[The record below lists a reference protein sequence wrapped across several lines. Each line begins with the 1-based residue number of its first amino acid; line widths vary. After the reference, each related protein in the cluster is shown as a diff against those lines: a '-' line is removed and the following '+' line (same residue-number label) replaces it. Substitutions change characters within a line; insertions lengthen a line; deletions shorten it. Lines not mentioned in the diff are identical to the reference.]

1 MKSRWSLKEHNEG
14 ASLIAVLISIMFV
27 LTIAGIV
34 LNLTITNIRMRMVEE
49 SGKRNFYSAEEVM
62 DGLSVGL
69 NNAASQAMQKAYNDI
84 LMDYRN
90 IAVSGADLQ
99 AKFTKLYMDNLTT
112 LFWDND
118 SVTRK
123 DKMITHADDDVKELI
138 YVWGYYNRAK
148 VSERMPAGAES
159 FYASTDEE
167 AVFTADY
174 IDGIFILENVKI
186 AYEDSLGYA
195 TTISTNIVFH
205 TPVMN
210 FGGSYR
216 VMDYMKYALIADKQI
231 QVFGANNVKV
241 NGSAY
246 AGYDGILVDHGE
258 AVFDGNNIVTR
269 GDIEVVSGSNAVF
282 GSAASR
288 IWAENIV
295 TSGSGSSSS
304 LTVTGNIYVAD
315 DLTLNGNDSNVTLK
329 GSYYGYNFQEKYDG
343 SASVT
348 APQYSSAIVI
358 NGKSSRLDMSGL
370 DYLLLAGRT
379 YISRGSSLNDVV
391 LGESLSVRT
400 NQLAYYVPEKYL
412 DVTKIYDA
420 DGKVEN
426 VTVAFKES
434 GAEDYS
440 TYAGVDNILNYL
452 KAADPIAVYRFKSN
466 GDYLFRFYLNFKD
479 DQSANDF
486 FHDYWSFNSGRLSA
500 YGEEYADAILLPG
513 NRLYTLKGDL
523 MYRNVGSNFEE
534 EHVEITPENWQ
545 AGTATAAAGIY
556 YTYADRLAINYM
568 SLQSYL
574 EDSHQGI
581 TSSNVRF
588 NDEDNFN
595 IIDKKI
601 NPLTGNLIDMSL
613 ITSETACDNSEEG
626 KDGSPDDV
634 LIAVVDNDGKPP
646 YQIPKGWQQGII
658 IATGDVN
665 VTRDFKGMIIA
676 GGTIIFDSASDNV
689 TVTADELA
697 MAELFE
703 EDVKSDNPLF
713 TYLFNDYNKLDGSV
727 IGVVRIDDY
736 LTYENWTRTEN

>member
-1 MKSRWSLKEHNEG
+1 MKNRWSLKEHNEG

-62 DGLSVGL
+62 DELSVGL
-69 NNAASQAMQKAYNDI
+69 NNAAAQAMQKAYNDI

-90 IAVSGADLQ
+90 IASSGADLQ
-99 AKFTKLYMDNLTT
+99 AEFTDLYMENLTN
-112 LFWDND
+112 LFWDKD
-118 SVTRK
+118 STTRK
-123 DKMITHADDDVKELI
+123 NKKIKHADDDVEELI
-138 YVWGYYNRAK
+138 YVWGYYNQTK
-148 VSERMPAGAES
+148 VSDNMPAGTES
-159 FYASTDEE
+159 FFVSNDSE

-174 IDGIFILENVKI
+174 IDGIFTLENVKI

-210 FGGSYR
+210 FGGNYR

-241 NGSAY
+241 DGSAY

-269 GDIEVVSGSNAVF
+269 GDIEVASGSHAVF

-295 TSGSGSSSS
+295 TSGSGSGSS

-315 DLTLNGNDSNVTLK
+315 DLNLNGNNSSVTLN

-343 SASVT
+343 TVSVT
-348 APQYSSAIVI
+348 APQYSSAIII

-400 NQLAYYVPEKYL
+400 NQLAYYIPEKYL
-412 DVTKIYDA
+412 DVEKIYGS

-426 VTVAFKES
+426 VTVAFKET
-434 GAEDYS
+434 GAADYS
-440 TYAGVDNILNYL
+440 TYAGVDNILDYL
-452 KAADPIAVYRFKSN
+452 KTADPIAVYRFLSN
-466 GDYLFRFYLNFKD
+466 GDYAFRYYLNFKD

-486 FHDYWSFNSGRLSA
+486 FHDYWSSNSGKLST
-500 YGEEYADAILLPG
+500 YGEEYADAIILPG

-523 MYRNVGSNFEE
+523 MYRNVGSNFAE

-545 AGTATAAAGIY
+545 AGTATTLAGIY

-574 EDSHQGI
+574 EDSHKGI
-581 TSSNVRF
+581 TSSNIRF
-588 NDEDNFN
+588 YDGSN
-595 IIDKKI
+595 INKKI
-601 NPLTGNLIDMSL
+601 NPLTSNLLDLSL
-613 ITSETACDNSEEG
+613 INSETAYDNSKEEG
-626 KDGSPDDV
+626 GGLDKV
-634 LIAVVDNDGKPP
+634 LIAVVDNDGSGDSP
-646 YQIPKGWQQGII
+646 YQIPEGWQQGII

-697 MAELFE
+697 MAELFA
-703 EDVKSDNPLF
+703 EDVKSDNPRF
-713 TYLFNDYNKLDGSV
+713 TYLFNDYNKLEGSV